1 MFERI
6 LLPLD
11 GSELSEMTLP
21 YGEELANKLGSEVI
35 LYHVHGHEHSNQE
48 HMHQMYLERVAEII
62 QRNIRNR
69 RPNGADVQITTKV
82 EAGEAV
88 ESICNLVGKNKIDL
102 IIMTAVNASGLKV
115 GKMLGSVTDHV
126 CQTVPI
132 PVMLIRTQSLGQI
145 DHTRPLIN
153 RLMIPLD
160 GSELSKLALPIGE
173 ELAAKLNVGVT
184 LFQMANII
192 RLYSDVSGTSAYI
205 DYTKVNEDEKN
216 RAISEMTVLE
226 KDLKE
231 DGLNVTNIVTSG
243 TDAANEIIE
252 LCKKI
257 GIDLVVMS
265 THGRSGLGRWVFGNV
280 AEKVLRHG
288 ETPLLLVHAR
298 TG

>member
-1 MFERI
+1 
-6 LLPLD
+6 
-11 GSELSEMTLP
+11 
-21 YGEELANKLGSEVI
+21 
-35 LYHVHGHEHSNQE
+35 
-48 HMHQMYLERVAEII
+48 
-62 QRNIRNR
+62 
-69 RPNGADVQITTKV
+69 
-82 EAGEAV
+82 
-88 ESICNLVGKNKIDL
+88 
-102 IIMTAVNASGLKV
+102 
-115 GKMLGSVTDHV
+115 
-126 CQTVPI
+126 
-132 PVMLIRTQSLGQI
+132 MLIRTQSLGQI
-145 DHTRPLIN
+145 DQTRPLIN
-153 RLMIPLD
+153 RMMIPLD

-173 ELAAKLNVGVT
+173 ELAAKLNIGVT